1 MIVIGLTGGIAMGK
15 STVARQF
22 ELLGAKTCSADACV
36 HKLMR
41 KGGKAVALIKKHF
54 PSSVKDEEVDRKILG
69 KIVFADKEKLIKLE
83 NILHP
88 LVQEMENDFVRR
100 MRNLGTKFVVLD
112 IPLLFETNGHERVDF
127 TVVVSAP
134 AFIQKQRVM
143 ARQGMTAERFEKI
156 IASQMQDLE
165 KRNRADFVI
174 PTGLG
179 KGYSFRAVKQLV
191 SHIKE

>member
-36 HKLMR
+36 HKLMGR
-41 KGGKAVALIKKHF
+41 GGKAVTLIKKHF
-54 PSSVKDEEVDRKILG
+54 PSAIKDEEVDRKILG

-143 ARQGMTAERFEKI
+143 VRQGMTAERFEKI

-165 KRNRADFVI
+165 KRNRADFII